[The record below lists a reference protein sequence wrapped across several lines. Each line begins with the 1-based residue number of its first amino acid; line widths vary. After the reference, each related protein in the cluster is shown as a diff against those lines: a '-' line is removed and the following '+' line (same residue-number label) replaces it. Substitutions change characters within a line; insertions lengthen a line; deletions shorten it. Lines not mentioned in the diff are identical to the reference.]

1 MNRYPTRSTRRA
13 RHPRLRRRDF
23 LTAAGLGLSA
33 LPFVPLLDSEVLA
46 GGLQFPKRLLVFYF
60 SNGLFQGGFF
70 PEGPAGTTFEL
81 PFILEPLAPHQN
93 DLVVIEGLDLQA
105 CLDGPVSGH
114 IGGMGALLTGR
125 PILDSGFEENGQP
138 YGYAS
143 GPSVDQVIGAQLQ
156 SITPF
161 PTVDTGVWI
170 DRYGSN
176 MGLTQR
182 RMCYKAAGEPVH
194 PEEDPAALWD
204 RLFAEASLG
213 FEELQA
219 LRARQL
225 KVIDHLAG
233 ELGTLEARVP
243 TEDRVKLEAH
253 LQAVSEIEDRLRA
266 PLPACDPMQ
275 GTHDGPT
282 YEQLGRGLLDGIV
295 EAFACDLTRVAS
307 IQWNAEGRAIGSFT
321 WLGHD
326 DQEHSYS
333 HSGTSD
339 TAAIQRFHETRRW
352 YMEQAAYVI
361 ERLKAIPE
369 GDGTLFDNTVVLI
382 CSPLGNSS
390 THAPTNAPFVLAG
403 SCGGFFST
411 GQYVSVASQPHN
423 RLLTTLCHA
432 MGLDVDHFGDAAYG
446 TGVMEQLLA

>member
-1 MNRYPTRSTRRA
+1 MTRIRHA

-33 LPFVPLLDSEVLA
+33 LPFVPLLDAEVLA

-60 SNGLFQGGFF
+60 SNGLLGGGFF
-70 PEGPAGTTFEL
+70 PETAPGRDFEI
-81 PFILEPLAPHQN
+81 PFILEPLAPHRD
-93 DLVVIEGLDLQA
+93 DLLIVEGLDLRA
-105 CLDGPVSGH
+105 ALDGPVPGH
-114 IGGMGALLTGR
+114 IGSMGALLTGR

-143 GPSVDQVIGAQLQ
+143 GPSVDQVIGAQFQ

-161 PTVDTGVWI
+161 PTIDTGVWI
-170 DRYGSN
+170 DKYGGN

-182 RMCYKAAGEPVH
+182 RMCYRAANEPVH

-225 KVIDHLAG
+225 RVIDHLGG
-233 ELGTLEARVP
+233 ELGSLRSRLPA
-243 TEDRVKLEAH
+243 EDRVKLEAH

-266 PLPACDPMQ
+266 PLPACEPMQ
-275 GTHDGPT
+275 ATHDGPT
-282 YEQLGRGLLDGIV
+282 YAQLGRGLLDGIV
-295 EAFACDLTRVAS
+295 EAFACDLSRVAT

-326 DQEHSYS
+326 DQEHTYS
-333 HSGTSD
+333 HAGSSD
-339 TAAIQRFHETRRW
+339 TQMIQRFRETRRW

-361 ERLKAIPE
+361 DRLKSIPE
-369 GDGTLFDNTVVLI
+369 GEGTLFDNTAVLI

-390 THAPTNAPFVLAG
+390 THSSANAPFLIAG
-403 SCGGFFST
+403 SCGGFFDT
-411 GQYVSVASQPHN
+411 GKHVRVSSQPHN
-423 RLLTTLCHA
+423 ALLVALCQA
-432 MGLDVDHFGDAAYG
+432 MGLSVDQFGDPAYG
-446 TGVMEQLLA
+446 SGPLEELLA